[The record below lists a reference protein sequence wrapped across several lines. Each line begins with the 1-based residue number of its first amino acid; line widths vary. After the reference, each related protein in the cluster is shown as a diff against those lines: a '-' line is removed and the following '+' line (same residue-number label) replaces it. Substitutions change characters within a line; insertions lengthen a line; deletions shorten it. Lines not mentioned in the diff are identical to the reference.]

1 MKILDV
7 ESTGKPESRRQRGIV
22 SPFVTLRSLWLVF
35 LGQGC
40 ALGDRAE
47 ARMVA
52 QGVDPD
58 GLEES
63 GGRSA
68 GETGR
73 SGGQHRE
80 LTGPGGWHWKS
91 ERSIKNTH
99 RLLARPRW
107 ISVPFIRIRSRFGG
121 DESSRVSDLRGLE
134 RHPNEHTKEVAGWT

>member
-1 MKILDV
+1 MLKILDV

-40 ALGDRAE
+40 MLGDCPE

-52 QGVDPD
+52 QVVDPD

-63 GGRSA
+63 GGRKA

-73 SGGQHRE
+73 FERQHRE
-80 LTGPGGWHWKS
+80 LTGLGGWRWKS

-99 RLLARPRW
+99 RFLARPR
-107 ISVPFIRIRSRFGG
+107 
-121 DESSRVSDLRGLE
+121 
-134 RHPNEHTKEVAGWT
+134 